1 MVLSYLLSINIEV
14 YNTSFINQPMT
25 PLEFSPKTIYN
36 MCTISIPVIVLLADS
51 KFLNPKPCWSF
62 SLLTCLNYFG
72 TFSSLFCGSDF

>member
-51 KFLNPKPCWSF
+51 KFLNPKPCIMRH
-62 SLLTCLNYFG
+62 LRPC
-72 TFSSLFCGSDF
+72 SSYPVLY